1 MLVKEEAD
9 METDEREGAIEQRV
23 CKRKKRAVREPDFV
37 YQRRGGRESR
47 SLKKKGRNTQ
57 ELLWD
62 SRLVKIEL
70 DAAQALA
77 DFSRLAH
84 LPVRHCP
91 SDLKWSVRRKRTPR
105 SVLKLESQA
114 ISKTCGPPCELRTS
128 ELESATS
135 LSHGDKTSPN
145 FDCRAESPSSPLPSS
160 KLACRAFLVNGGFT
174 SNLAIRKN
182 VSAEVMRKCIKTEMK
197 DLEPI
202 ASSAAKHKSRILK
215 AHVPLCLVKV
225 DPLGEQAIS
234 KGEGLQHP
242 KVQPS
247 ANLASQLVEL
257 RHEMDLAIVDKDKSK
272 TTMTDEDKEARRL
285 RRIQANRES
294 ARQTIRKKQLLCEE
308 LRRQAA
314 SLESEN
320 DAMKQ
325 KRDMLMQELAFL
337 RGQNYHL
344 KLQLDLRASNHLGSQ
359 ESLPQLSSLTPWQA
373 PSVPCSYTSFPSH
386 VFGWPKMMTHEGNDS
401 IVKKENTGDAFQKLG
416 SMQCTDAFGTVPG
429 IPASSLGISSFKDLP
444 SNLPVSVF
452 EDGRNS
458 SRVLGTETEP
468 PCELDSRTID
478 SLQTSGNE
486 SKPELESAMQA
497 RGSISLDNS
506 QGDCDLEENH
516 STSRAPQIIDCQMGL
531 KLPLRVTCGSSC
543 TASVGGIPMSGQG
556 FVCSYPWRVTHVTPT
571 AAAEARK
578 RRKELT
584 RKKRLGAKASKL
596 LV

>member
-1 MLVKEEAD
+1 MAQSTQKSATWQTEQANLGQQGANSSQSRQIYSSDGYELEFLHLRKAAALAKSQLSQCTSKVSGSKMLVKEEAD

-344 KLQLDLRASNHLGSQ
+344 KLQGEPLVQLDSDPREWQ
-359 ESLPQLSSLTPWQA
+359 WPSLDNDG
-373 PSVPCSYTSFPSH
+373 VP
-386 VFGWPKMMTHEGNDS
+386 
-401 IVKKENTGDAFQKLG
+401 L
-416 SMQCTDAFGTVPG
+416 
-429 IPASSLGISSFKDLP
+429 
-444 SNLPVSVF
+444 SVF
-452 EDGRNS
+452 EYTVSFGR
-458 SRVLGTETEP
+458 RLLFDPTHT
-468 PCELDSRTID
+468 
-478 SLQTSGNE
+478 SLST
-486 SKPELESAMQA
+486 PV
-497 RGSISLDNS
+497 RGMTAQCI
-506 QGDCDLEENH
+506 
-516 STSRAPQIIDCQMGL
+516 
-531 KLPLRVTCGSSC
+531 LP
-543 TASVGGIPMSGQG
+543 A
-556 FVCSYPWRVTHVTPT
+556 F
-571 AAAEARK
+571 E
-578 RRKELT
+578 
-584 RKKRLGAKASKL
+584 
-596 LV
+596 